1 MNLLAFRFTIIF
13 LLMQW
18 ELCYNPAM
26 KRIFLDNAATSFPK
40 APGIADAMKA
50 FLEEDCTNL
59 NRTNSGNEFSL
70 FGKIY
75 SLRSMLAGMAE
86 LDTPESVILSSGVTA
101 SLNML
106 IKGLFTQSTHVLVS
120 SCEHNS
126 VMRPLV
132 QCSIPFSRIPCDSQG
147 YILTDRIEE
156 LIRPDTKGM
165 VICAAGNVS
174 GAVQDIKTIARIAKK
189 HGLLL
194 IFDAAQAI
202 PFVRF
207 DMADSAISAVVFS
220 GHKGLLGPEGTGGML
235 LRKDLAL
242 SLAPLISG
250 GTGSQSDSED
260 VPLTLP
266 DRLEAGTQN
275 LPGLLALERS
285 VSFILDNL
293 EKLRDNER
301 KMTVRLYQGL
311 ESVNGIRIVGAPL
324 DRPRT
329 SVISVTSDRRDIAE
343 ISALLQE
350 NHAIETRVGMHC
362 SPSSHKTLGTFPG
375 GTLRFSPGP
384 FTTADE
390 IERTIRAMKEI
401 MNG

>member
-1 MNLLAFRFTIIF
+1 
-13 LLMQW
+13 
-18 ELCYNPAM
+18 M

-40 APGIADAMKA
+40 APGIADAMRA

-59 NRTNSGNEFSL
+59 NRTNSANEFDL

-75 SLRSMLAGMAE
+75 GLRSMLAETAG
-86 LDTPESVILSSGVTA
+86 LKTPESVILNSGATL

-106 IKGLFTQSTHVLVS
+106 IKGLFSRRDHVLVS

-132 QCSIPFSRIPCDSQG
+132 QCGIPFSRIPCDSQG
-147 YILTDRIEE
+147 YILTGRIEE

-174 GAVQDIKTIARIAKK
+174 GAVQDIGTIASIAAKHRI
-189 HGLLL
+189 LL

-202 PFVRF
+202 PYVNF
-207 DMADSAISAVVFS
+207 DMSDSAISAVVFS
-220 GHKGLLGPEGTGGML
+220 GHKSLLGPEGTGGMIL
-235 LRKDLAL
+235 QKDLAL
-242 SLAPLISG
+242 NLAPLVSG

-260 VPLTLP
+260 VPVTLP

-275 LPGLLALERS
+275 IPGLLALEKS
-285 VSFILDNL
+285 VCHVKDNL
-293 EKLRDNER
+293 GKLRENER
-301 KMTVRLYQGL
+301 KMTELLYTGL
-311 ESVNGIRIVGAPL
+311 EGTDGIRIVGAPL

-329 SVISVTSDRRDIAE
+329 SVISVVSDKKDIAE

-350 NHAIETRVGMHC
+350 RYSIETRVGMHC
-362 SPSSHKTLGTFPG
+362 SPSSHKSLGTFPG

-384 FTTADE
+384 FTTAEE
-390 IERTIRAMKEI
+390 IDRTVRAVKEI
-401 MNG
+401 VNG